1 MKILPSLNLTD
12 GNYLGAEA
20 KPNKQSQDRTK
31 YYEQTNHVKNS
42 VTVRAKLEE
51 IEILI
56 RSNRS
61 AVQDKINNLNTSESI
76 IRKEISDLNDV
87 DTIRVLSEQN
97 ISPDVMDI
105 ATVEFSQYYSKVNEL
120 KYKLKIISYQRN
132 MFKERLLELNN
143 DINVIES
150 YLDSL

>member
-76 IRKEISDLNDV
+76 IKKEISDLNDV
-87 DTIRVLSEQN
+87 DTIRVLSDQN

>member
-61 AVQDKINNLNTSESI
+61 AVQDKINNLNASESI
-76 IRKEISDLNDV
+76 IKKEISDLNDV

-132 MFKERLLELNN
+132 MFKERLLGLNN

>member
-1 MKILPSLNLTD
+1 MKILTSLNLTD

-76 IRKEISDLNDV
+76 IRKQISDLNDV
-87 DTIRVLSEQN
+87 DTIRALSEQN

-132 MFKERLLELNN
+132 MFKERLLQLNN
-143 DINVIES
+143 DINIIES

>member
-76 IRKEISDLNDV
+76 IKKEISDLNDV

-132 MFKERLLELNN
+132 MFKERLLQLNN
-143 DINVIES
+143 DINIIES